1 MDARLIQANL
11 ALFKGEHAE
20 VGRLLN
26 EVRAERPPTDDEA
39 ALMRWLD
46 AQIQPDRNERLRRL
60 GALVAGAPP
69 DNTYARLAA
78 RYLAEEDAYRD
89 RLAAVKTRSVT
100 GVWKPLA
107 FVAAGALVI
116 FLLMSAVLPNT
127 QPPPTAA
134 PTLTAAPTDA
144 PPPPDRSQALVA
156 DSYTARYP
164 AGILQITAVESDS
177 ARVLNAND
185 AGATPVPG
193 ARFYALSV
201 VFECRSGVCDA
212 PPGAVLALQLDN
224 GDLIKVRDGLRI
236 AGEKTLQ
243 PVALGRTTS
252 GWVVFEVPL
261 VTQVKALVI
270 SPLESGP
277 RFDPISLSMTV
288 P

>member
-1 MDARLIQANL
+1 MDARLIQANI

-26 EVRAERPPTDDEA
+26 QVRAERPTTDDEA

-46 AQIQPDRNERLRRL
+46 AQIQPDRDERLRRL

-69 DNTYARLAA
+69 DNTYSRLAA
-78 RYLAEEDAYRD
+78 RYLAEEDAYHD
-89 RLAAVKTRSVT
+89 KLDAVKTRSVM

-107 FVAAGALVI
+107 AVAAGALVI

-127 QPPPTAA
+127 QPGPTAA
-134 PTLTAAPTDA
+134 PTLTAAPTDV
-144 PPPPDRSQALVA
+144 PPLPDRSQALVA

-177 ARVLNAND
+177 ARVLNASD
-185 AGATPVPG
+185 AQATPVPG

-212 PPGAVLALQLDN
+212 PPGVVLALQLDN
-224 GDLIKVRDGLRI
+224 GDLIKARDGLRI
-236 AGEKTLQ
+236 VGEKTLQ
-243 PVALGRTTS
+243 PVALGRTTA

-277 RFDPISLSMTV
+277 RFDPITLALTV

>member
-46 AQIQPDRNERLRRL
+46 AQIQLDRDERLRRL
-60 GALVAGAPP
+60 GALVASAPP

-107 FVAAGALVI
+107 AVAAGALVI

-127 QPPPTAA
+127 QPQPTAA
-134 PTLTAAPTDA
+134 PIVTAAPTDV
-144 PPPPDRSQALVA
+144 PPLPDRSQALVA

-177 ARVLNAND
+177 ARVMNAND
-185 AGATPVPG
+185 TGATPVPG
-193 ARFYALSV
+193 ARFYALNV

-224 GDLIKVRDGLRI
+224 GDLIKARDGLRI

-243 PVALGRTTS
+243 PVALGRTTT

-277 RFDPISLSMTV
+277 RFDPITLALTV